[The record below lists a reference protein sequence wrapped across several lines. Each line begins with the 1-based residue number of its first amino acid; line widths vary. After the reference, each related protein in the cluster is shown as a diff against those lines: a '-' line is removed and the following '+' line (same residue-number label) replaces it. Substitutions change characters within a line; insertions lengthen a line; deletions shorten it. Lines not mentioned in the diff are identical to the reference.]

1 MANWFLALP
10 VDAAALPPAAF
21 ARLPAGTRKMADAD
35 LHITVAFLGAVGR
48 DAALKAWHALAL
60 EAGQALTTHSASP
73 AALGSPSAP
82 TALGLDL
89 EAGPGDGALTAFI
102 ARWRDPLCT
111 AAGVAS
117 DPRPIRAHV
126 TLGRPPRRAGP
137 EWRPELDR
145 WLREPIPQQPLY
157 LDRIALYT
165 RAAAESGRRFEAVA
179 EQSL

>member
-1 MANWFLALP
+1 MRT
-10 VDAAALPPAAF
+10 DGPAVAGHPRRRAERIAP
-21 ARLPAGTRKMADAD
+21 ARDK
-35 LHITVAFLGAVGR
+35 
-48 DAALKAWHALAL
+48 
-60 EAGQALTTHSASP
+60 
-73 AALGSPSAP
+73 
-82 TALGLDL
+82 
-89 EAGPGDGALTAFI
+89 GALTAFI

-179 EQSL
+179 DQSL